1 MVDGLATAGT
11 SAHRYNA
18 VDPPLLLVSPVP
30 PDGVGPADG
39 SGFLWWSHRLRSSR
53 AVLGLSALTLA
64 GAVSTG
70 AEGWTFPAWRTESAA
85 VEAFLRDAEVI
96 GSEPIPVGI
105 SRPTKLTLALGE
117 LEGAAIFKTI
127 DVFETK
133 MEFEDGSF
141 AINFRDSYKNEL
153 AAYELDKLL
162 GLGLVPPTVER
173 RLDDVTGAVRLWI
186 EGAMTEA
193 ERQAQGLGAPDPA
206 AWSREVAA
214 VRLFYNL
221 TGNTD
226 YRNIRNLL
234 VDGRFRICAI
244 DHSPP
249 GALLTRPPGA
259 AGGARRP
266 GPRRAPRSLG
276 QPGADQ
282 GAAGAA
288 GQDPRPRREDG
299 RPEGRG
305 GGPLPVSRA
314 GGRPVR

>member
-70 AEGWTFPAWRTESAA
+70 AEGWDFAAWRTESAA

-173 RLDDVTGAVRLWI
+173 RLYDVTGAVRLWI

-234 VDGRFRICAI
+234 VDGSFRICAI
-244 DHSPP
+244 DHSRAFQTSKSPRSRP
-249 GALLTRPPGA
+249 GARA
-259 AGGARRP
+259 AGTRESDGSPHPPRADGGCPRRRRRTRRP
-266 GPRRAPRSLG
+266 WRR
-276 QPGADQ
+276 
-282 GAAGAA
+282 
-288 GQDPRPRREDG
+288 
-299 RPEGRG
+299 
-305 GGPLPVSRA
+305 
-314 GGRPVR
+314 